1 MPPIDRISPG
11 PEYGA
16 LFSAATAWGDLV
28 FVGGTTA
35 WDVEPQGGVE
45 AQARAILGKID
56 RLLAAAGSDKSR
68 VLLVQVYLADIG
80 TWGDMNRAWLAW
92 VDPAAVPA
100 RVTVEAR
107 LLEGLAVEMTC
118 VAVRSRP

>member
-1 MPPIDRISPG
+1 
-11 PEYGA
+11 
-16 LFSAATAWGDLV
+16 
-28 FVGGTTA
+28 
-35 WDVEPQGGVE
+35 
-45 AQARAILGKID
+45 
-56 RLLAAAGSDKSR
+56 
-68 VLLVQVYLADIG
+68 
-80 TWGDMNRAWLAW
+80 MNRAWLAW